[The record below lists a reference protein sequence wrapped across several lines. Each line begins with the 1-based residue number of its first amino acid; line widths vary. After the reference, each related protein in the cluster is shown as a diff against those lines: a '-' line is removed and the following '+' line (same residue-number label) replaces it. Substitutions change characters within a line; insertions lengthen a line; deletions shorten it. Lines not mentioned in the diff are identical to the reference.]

1 MKKKRFLRKKR
12 LLRKKKLKTAAML
25 RKKRLKTA
33 ALLRKKKLL
42 RKKRKKKK
50 IISSMHKEFFAGG
63 LARKCGAHKNRK
75 KHNKKCDRDFLKEAC
90 DDENV

>member
-12 LLRKKKLKTAAML
+12 LLRKKKLKTAALL
-25 RKKRLKTA
+25 RKKR
-33 ALLRKKKLL
+33 LLRKKKLL

>member
-12 LLRKKKLKTAAML
+12 LLRKKT
-25 RKKRLKTA
+25 
-33 ALLRKKKLL
+33 LL

>member
-12 LLRKKKLKTAAML
+12 
-25 RKKRLKTA
+25 
-33 ALLRKKKLL
+33 LL

>member
-1 MKKKRFLRKKR
+1 VKKKRFLRKKR
-12 LLRKKKLKTAAML
+12 LLRKKT
-25 RKKRLKTA
+25 
-33 ALLRKKKLL
+33 LL